1 MKIIRDYF
9 KFEDYKNKAKEEF
22 RPKLDEIIKKKHSNT
37 LEKLAGLQSVA
48 KKLNIVSSISYVLTT
63 IAIIVHLIYQS
74 EFVGVIFVA
83 IFGIIATT
91 STFYLGFKK
100 KQIRS
105 ITDEISK
112 DIQDSFKPEVA
123 YKAAFSILDK
133 GMDYLGFNDQ
143 PNNKFLISENEII
156 NFTPDGIIGS
166 SKAWISGVRPL
177 KELLIDEK
185 FHVSFTN
192 VHWQWEERRKK
203 KEENVTKESFT
214 GILKI
219 DTSILGQKAFDFKLL
234 KPRGWFSQKDKIK
247 LENEEFN
254 QIFNPESNDRLK
266 IRKIYTPLAMELSLK
281 RYFDRDGVKVL
292 DVTIESSGS
301 AIYFTYKCDWNFM
314 YVDFPTYI
322 KTPDDFINH
331 IFNDFLLDTY
341 SLYYLLSLIYAT
353 LYLD

>member
-1 MKIIRDYF
+1 MKIISDYF

-22 RPKLDEIIKKKHSNT
+22 LPKLDEIIKKKHSKT
-37 LEKLAGLQSVA
+37 VEKLAKLQSVA
-48 KKLNIVSSISYVLTT
+48 KTLNIVLSISSVLTT
-63 IAIIVHLIYQS
+63 IAIIVHLTYYKN
-74 EFVGVIFVA
+74 FTGVLFVA
-83 IFGIIATT
+83 IPGIIAIA
-91 STFYLGFKK
+91 STYYLRLKK

-112 DIQDSFKPEVA
+112 DVVDSFKPEVA

-143 PNNKFLISENEII
+143 ISNNILISRNEISDL
-156 NFTPDGIIGS
+156 TPAEIIGS
-166 SKAWISGVRPL
+166 SKAWISEVRPL

-192 VHWQWEERRKK
+192 VHWQWEERKN
-203 KEENVTKESFT
+203 KETVTRESFT

-219 DTSILGQKAFDFKLL
+219 DTSMLGEKAFDFKLL

-266 IRKIYTPLAMELSLK
+266 IRKMYTPLAMELSLK

-292 DVTIESSGS
+292 DVTIESSGN

-322 KTPDDFINH
+322 KTLDDFINH

-341 SLYYLLSLIYAT
+341 SLYYLLCLIYAT
-353 LYLD
+353 LYLE

>member
-1 MKIIRDYF
+1 MKIINDYF

-22 RPKLDEIIKKKHSNT
+22 HPKLGKIIKKKHTNT
-37 LEKLAGLQSVA
+37 LEKLAGIQSVA
-48 KKLNIVSSISYVLTT
+48 KTLNIVSSISYVLTT
-63 IAIIVHLIYQS
+63 IAIIVHLIYQLG
-74 EFVGVIFVA
+74 FAGVILVA
-83 IFGIIATT
+83 IPLIIAIA
-91 STFYLGFKK
+91 STFYLGVKK
-100 KQIRS
+100 KEIKK

-112 DIQDSFKPEVA
+112 DVLESFEPEVA
-123 YKAAFSILDK
+123 YKDAFSILDK

-143 PNNKFLISENEII
+143 PSSKIQISKNEISI
-156 NFTPDGIIGS
+156 FTPVEIIGS
-166 SKAWISGVRPL
+166 SNASISEFRPL
-177 KELLIDEK
+177 KELLIDEE

-192 VHWQWEERRKK
+192 VRWQWKEMRNKK
-203 KEENVTKESFT
+203 TVTRESFT

-219 DTSILGQKAFDFKLL
+219 DTSILGEKAFDFKLL

-254 QIFNPESNDRLK
+254 QVFNPESSDRFK
-266 IRKIYTPLAMELSLK
+266 IRKMYTPLAMELSLK
-281 RYFDRDGVKVL
+281 RYFDRDGVKVT
-292 DVTIESSGS
+292 DVTIESSGN

-341 SLYYLLSLIYAT
+341 SLYYLLCLIYTT

>member
-1 MKIIRDYF
+1 MKIINDYF

-22 RPKLDEIIKKKHSNT
+22 RPKLDEIIKKKHSTT
-37 LEKLAGLQSVA
+37 LEKLAGIQGVA
-48 KKLNIVSSISYVLTT
+48 KTLNIVSSISFVLTV
-63 IAIIVHLIYQS
+63 IAM
-74 EFVGVIFVA
+74 FVA
-83 IFGIIATT
+83 LSYDLGLGGIILAVIPGIVAIA
-91 STFYLGFKK
+91 STFYLGVKK
-100 KQIRS
+100 REIRK
-105 ITDEISK
+105 ITHEVSRDVLE
-112 DIQDSFKPEVA
+112 SFKPEVA

-143 PNNKFLISENEII
+143 SSSNIQITKNEISSL
-156 NFTPDGIIGS
+156 TPVEIIGS
-166 SKAWISGVRPL
+166 SKAWISEVRPL

-192 VHWQWEERRKK
+192 VRWQW
-203 KEENVTKESFT
+203 KEWRNKETVIRESFT

-219 DTSILGQKAFDFKLL
+219 DTSILGEKAFDFKLL

-254 QIFNPESNDRLK
+254 EVFNPESNDRFK
-266 IRKIYTPLAMELSLK
+266 IRKMYTPLAMELSLK

-292 DVTIESSGS
+292 DVTIESSKN
-301 AIYFTYKCDWNFM
+301 AIYFTYKCSWNFM
-314 YVDFPTYI
+314 YVDFPTSI

-331 IFNDFLLDTY
+331 IFNDFLIDTY
-341 SLYYLLSLIYAT
+341 SLYYLLCLIYVT